1 MDILHAVQASQP
13 SPSIVQQ
20 YLAQLCHGDVVDHR
34 SGLVGRLCAECIAV
48 FRETLRAIS
57 KEREALNGGE
67 AYTSLERSYGRLR
80 LWSDGHGIA
89 AGKFDEVFDRSK
101 GLRYT
106 ILKLLTRLIPL
117 ALTGHGTSAPALSK
131 GIHLLRELQDVVQ
144 SVQSDD
150 FSDSSSADLSS
161 DTIGDV
167 IEDLKIDTTCLA
179 DLDHLLKDPILEID
193 IEQAAPA
200 DRLLDWHPDSV
211 YSHKIGA
218 RFPQADV
225 SLVEWLGKANYLR
238 YLRCQHARE
247 TCESAATYV
256 AAPAQSETA
265 SSKFNDSGLGSSLPS
280 TTSYAETVMSYGGR
294 GSQSV
299 KIPPLTAEAKA
310 GVPFSCTACGKVV
323 SITSNSMWKKHLF
336 EDLRPWLCL
345 DMACPSSQSP
355 FETRQDWA
363 SHLALD
369 HKLDPEWASFSCQL
383 CLEPTGSGRLAITKH
398 LGAHLEEVSLAAIPS
413 QLDFD
418 DNSDQSRPSSSADG
432 EDLEDEAVESAAK
445 LKHAESSAPSSARP
459 QTAGE
464 WLRDFEKR
472 AELNEEEDGESS
484 SVRMRRL
491 ALLSIATKEA
501 GIAAGLR
508 DAKDFKNA
516 QKAYLSAMDILGQT
530 LAITKGAR
538 QKENLQ
544 SLGQAYATQC
554 MTLEEDIRIA
564 SQAHGEG
571 GNLQSTFRESPKPDQ
586 ELSKQQ
592 QLLKPARKHSGEEDT
607 TSETLQGGGGSTVI
621 ATTTASSVN
630 SRTTVTNTT
639 KISATA
645 STSGTSGTSGG
656 IYGYAAHSPSSTKK
670 NGGGTGAS
678 NSRATTTPV
687 DTSTASGTLQQPM
700 ILWQETRKPR
710 FLRRIREFEDFTQ
723 ILDDESEDEDD
734 NGDLAADLKAK
745 LKKGAAEDTESVVSE
760 NSNLHADGSDANQN
774 RYTVKPVD
782 ASPQPPP
789 SMGAISFAYDYA
801 SPLRPPSMAAI
812 NPAYVI
818 DGPQYR
824 GRQKSPSGPNQEVA
838 SDLDLSPRG
847 QGLPIPSPPVGS
859 ATDASSE
866 LFEGR
871 EHARTRAKS
880 PAEAASKREAE
891 VSTFADPERE
901 DQTEAGATE
910 APQTPVKRMRT
921 TKPKT
926 KTGCR
931 NCRQRKIKCDEQRP
945 ACTQCVRS
953 RKECTGY
960 MPQANVEEKAIEKA
974 SEAAP
979 AAEPRARPGANISA
993 NHPGLTF
1000 GVSNLRRGGYPPTQY
1015 HTTSKPSPSVSRQHA
1030 SPYHTRAYARQAQQS
1045 GYPHHIFSTSA
1056 SPIPTVQNAAQQQA
1070 TEKAFKAAPVA
1081 EPKAGTSASDR
1092 TAKEAG
1098 AWKEA

>member
-106 ILKLLTRLIPL
+106 ILKLLTSISSTLIERLIPL

-607 TSETLQGGGGSTVI
+607 TSETLQGLEDASIAAGRK
-621 ATTTASSVN
+621 ATTTAAAAAPSSPPPPP
-630 SRTTVTNTT
+630 
-639 KISATA
+639 AA
-645 STSGTSGTSGG
+645 STAVPLSQIPPKSAPPPAP
-656 IYGYAAHSPSSTKK
+656 AAPAAPAAASTATQPTARAAPKK
-670 NGGGTGAS
+670 MAEAQAPVRDYNAGLKEWFSRSLTKDSIG

-871 EHARTRAKS
+871 EHARSARRDADL
-880 PAEAASKREAE
+880 E
-891 VSTFADPERE
+891 VMEEVFE
-901 DQTEAGATE
+901 
-910 APQTPVKRMRT
+910 
-921 TKPKT
+921 
-926 KTGCR
+926 
-931 NCRQRKIKCDEQRP
+931 NRK
-945 ACTQCVRS
+945 V
-953 RKECTGY
+953 
-960 MPQANVEEKAIEKA
+960 
-974 SEAAP
+974 
-979 AAEPRARPGANISA
+979 
-993 NHPGLTF
+993 
-1000 GVSNLRRGGYPPTQY
+1000 
-1015 HTTSKPSPSVSRQHA
+1015 TS
-1030 SPYHTRAYARQAQQS
+1030 
-1045 GYPHHIFSTSA
+1045 
-1056 SPIPTVQNAAQQQA
+1056 
-1070 TEKAFKAAPVA
+1070 
-1081 EPKAGTSASDR
+1081 
-1092 TAKEAG
+1092 
-1098 AWKEA
+1098 